1 MSTLSVAND
10 FCGDGGVDLLPV
22 RAATSASGAGSD
34 ERLHNASLIVPVDE
48 DSAVAGLTVQEAE
61 ADASKK
67 DSLGEEENKETA
79 EEESQNK
86 SQEDQSDDKSGAG
99 NKRFVSRSRGLYY
112 NKRSTRYPRNEFHH
126 DFEDDKLCGNVL
138 R

>member
-22 RAATSASGAGSD
+22 QAATTATGAGTD
-34 ERLHNASLIVPVDE
+34 ERHRNASLIVPVDE
-48 DSAVAGLTVQEAE
+48 DSAVAGLTLQEAE

-67 DSLGEEENKETA
+67 DSLGQEENKETA
-79 EEESQNK
+79 EEESQSK

-99 NKRFVSRSRGLYY
+99 TKRFVSHSRGLYY
-112 NKRSTRYPRNEFHH
+112 NERSTRYPHNEFQH
-126 DFEDDKLCGNVL
+126 DFEDDELCGNVL